1 MKIVFLGTGGSYPT
15 PKRNVTSIALKF
27 KGDVI
32 LFDCGEGTQRQIMKS
47 SISFMKIKKIFI
59 SHFHGDHFLGI
70 PGLIQSMNLNDRED
84 PLEIYGPVGTLEVMK
99 KLITLGYFR
108 PGFEIDIYELN
119 SEARLRFDGY
129 SITTIRSNHNVPT
142 LGFSFKEDD
151 KKGRFKKQKA
161 LSLGIPEGPL
171 FSKIHNGESIE
182 VDGKM
187 IQPEDVVGPPRKGRQ
202 VVYSSDTKPSEEIV
216 EAAGNADVLIHDG
229 TLDSSLSDKALLHD
243 HSSVDMAARAARE
256 ADVGKLFITHIS
268 PRYEDA
274 ASLELDAKEIF
285 ENSTIP
291 SDLFEY
297 DM

>member
-32 LFDCGEGTQRQIMKS
+32 LFDCGEGTQRQIMES

-84 PLEIYGPVGTLEVMK
+84 PLEIYGPVGTSEVMK

-119 SEARLRFDGY
+119 SEARLRFDEY
-129 SITTIRSNHNVPT
+129 SITTIKSNHNVPT

-161 LSLGIPEGPL
+161 LFIGIPEGPL

-216 EAAGNADVLIHDG
+216 EAAEDADVLIHDG

-243 HSSVDMAARAARE
+243 HSSVDMAARAAKE
-256 ADVGKLFITHIS
+256 AGVRKLFITHIS
-268 PRYEDA
+268 PRYEEA
-274 ASLELDAKEIF
+274 TSLELEAKKIF